1 VITPDE
7 INIGI
12 MPGYI
17 HRKGR
22 IGVVSR
28 SGTLTYEAV
37 AQITELGLGQSSAI
51 GIGGDPVN
59 GLKHLDV
66 LRLFNDDPD
75 TEAVIMIGEIGGT
88 DEEAA
93 AQWVKENMKKPVVG
107 FIAGSPRRKAND
119 GARRGDRRRR
129 QGDRPGKTRG
139 DGSVRHQV
147 TATLPRWANRWS
159 AFCRLDKK
167 EEKNMAEL
175 LTPQFL
181 LSVLE
186 IILINILLS
195 GDNAVVIALACRN
208 LPDKLRRRGILWGV
222 LGAIVLRI
230 ILTYFAMSLLNYP
243 WLKLIGAVLLIWIG
257 IKLIVGDENVEHE
270 VKASDRLIS
279 AIWTILIADL
289 VMSLDKIMAVTAAAK
304 GDLPLIIFGL
314 VISIPLVIFG
324 SQIIM
329 RLIERLPLLVPA
341 GGGLLGYIAGDLATD
356 DPVVAPWIELQAPIV
371 DLLAPFVGIAVV
383 IPGLRAGARRRP
395 AA

>member
-1 VITPDE
+1 
-7 INIGI
+7 
-12 MPGYI
+12 
-17 HRKGR
+17 
-22 IGVVSR
+22 
-28 SGTLTYEAV
+28 
-37 AQITELGLGQSSAI
+37 
-51 GIGGDPVN
+51 
-59 GLKHLDV
+59 
-66 LRLFNDDPD
+66 
-75 TEAVIMIGEIGGT
+75 
-88 DEEAA
+88 
-93 AQWVKENMKKPVVG
+93 
-107 FIAGSPRRKAND
+107 
-119 GARRGDRRRR
+119 
-129 QGDRPGKTRG
+129 
-139 DGSVRHQV
+139 
-147 TATLPRWANRWS
+147 
-159 AFCRLDKK
+159 
-167 EEKNMAEL
+167 MAEL

-208 LPDKLRRRGILWGV
+208 LPDKLRRQGILWGV
-222 LGAIVLRI
+222 LGAIILRV

-257 IKLIVGDENVEHE
+257 IKLIVGDEHADHE
-270 VKASDRLIS
+270 VKSSNRLIS

-289 VMSLDKIMAVTAAAK
+289 VMSLDNVMAVTAAAK

-329 RLIERLPLLVPA
+329 RLIERLPWLVPA

-371 DLLAPFVGIAVV
+371 DWLAPFIGIAVVV
-383 IPGLRAGARRRP
+383 IPGLWLARGRRP

>member
-1 VITPDE
+1 
-7 INIGI
+7 
-12 MPGYI
+12 
-17 HRKGR
+17 
-22 IGVVSR
+22 VV
-28 SGTLTYEAV
+28 
-37 AQITELGLGQSSAI
+37 
-51 GIGGDPVN
+51 
-59 GLKHLDV
+59 
-66 LRLFNDDPD
+66 
-75 TEAVIMIGEIGGT
+75 
-88 DEEAA
+88 
-93 AQWVKENMKKPVVG
+93 
-107 FIAGSPRRKAND
+107 
-119 GARRGDRRRR
+119 
-129 QGDRPGKTRG
+129 
-139 DGSVRHQV
+139 
-147 TATLPRWANRWS
+147 
-159 AFCRLDKK
+159 
-167 EEKNMAEL
+167 EL

-230 ILTYFAMSLLNYP
+230 ILTYFAMNLLDYP

-257 IKLIVGDENVEHE
+257 IKLIVGDEHAEHE
-270 VKASDRLIS
+270 VKASNRLIS

-289 VMSLDKIMAVTAAAK
+289 VMSLDNVMAVTAAAK

-329 RLIERLPLLVPA
+329 RLIERMPLLVPA

-371 DLLAPFVGIAVV
+371 DWLAPFIGIAVVV
-383 IPGLRAGARRRP
+383 IPGLLLARGRRP